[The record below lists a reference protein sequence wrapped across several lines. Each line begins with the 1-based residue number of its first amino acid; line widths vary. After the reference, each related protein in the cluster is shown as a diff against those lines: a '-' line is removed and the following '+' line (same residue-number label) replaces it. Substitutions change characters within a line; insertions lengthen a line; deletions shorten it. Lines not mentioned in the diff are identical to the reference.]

1 MPTSPFNPGAP
12 TESYDAVKLVVSPS
26 TLSETYQA
34 VTSLVEDVVN
44 KLEDINNTLNNLQL
58 SWVGDSSTLMNDY
71 TQRWQDAM
79 YSLFGTTGSATELG
93 AFGQLLQGLDSASK
107 NYDTAENWVMTSFG
121 QLVDSLMG
129 WGGSGSSSG
138 PQSVTNSGSATSPT
152 TFINE
157 TF

>member
-1 MPTSPFNPGAP
+1 MS
-12 TESYDAVKLVVSPS
+12 SYDSVKLVVSPS
-26 TLSETYQA
+26 TLSATYQS
-34 VTSLVEDVVN
+34 VKSLVDDVVS
-44 KLEDINNTLNNLQL
+44 KLEDINNTIDNLQL
-58 SWVGDSSTLMNDY
+58 SWVGDSSTLMNEF

-79 YSLFGTTGSATELG
+79 LSLFGSTSGGQLG
-93 AFGQLLQGLDSASK
+93 AFGQLLEGLDSASG
-107 NYDTAENWVMTSFG
+107 NYGTAENWVMTSFG

-129 WGGSGSSSG
+129 WGGNGSSSG

>member
-1 MPTSPFNPGAP
+1 MSTSSFGTAGS
-12 TESYDAVKLVVSPS
+12 TETYDVVKLVVSPS
-26 TLSETYQA
+26 MLSETYQA
-34 VTSLVEDVVN
+34 VTSLVEDVIN
-44 KLEDINNTLNNLQL
+44 KLEDINTTLGNLQL
-58 SWVGDSSTLMNDY
+58 SWVGTSSTLMNEFA
-71 TQRWQDAM
+71 QRWQDSM
-79 YSLFGTTGSATELG
+79 QSLFGTTGSSTQIG
-93 AFGQLLQGLDSASK
+93 AFGQLLEGLHSASG

-129 WGGSGSSSG
+129 WGSSGSSSG